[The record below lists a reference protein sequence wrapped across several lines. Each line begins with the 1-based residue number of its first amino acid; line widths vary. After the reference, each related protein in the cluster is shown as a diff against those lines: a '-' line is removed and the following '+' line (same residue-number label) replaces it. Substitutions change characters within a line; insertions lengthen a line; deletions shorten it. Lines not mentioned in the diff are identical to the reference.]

1 MDDEASCRI
10 CGRPLTK
17 DERGLNQKI
26 LEADAK
32 RGFWRCLTCL
42 AEYLECGEEELDFIV
57 NDDVKYRMG
66 DELAM
71 G

>member
-42 AEYLECGEEELDFIV
+42 AEYLECGENELREKIV
-57 NDDVKYRMG
+57 EFKAEG
-66 DELAM
+66 CKLF